1 MNNFQAKVKA
11 FLAGLLTLIEGLVF
25 SDYIRGFF
33 SFGVAL
39 FALLFGGYIL
49 YACFFGFLLPAVVHL
64 PYLAADT
71 LGLVPDFASGNTY
84 EDISPFY
91 RTGTRRIWAPWEVW
105 ADYILV
111 DGVILFALLYLSWI
125 FTGLPRI
132 FSFTLRVIAP
142 FGIVYGF
149 LFMNKS
155 QSINVFGEAY
165 TVQNMGLTPEQMW
178 TTGIIIIIS
187 SAFLGLFS
195 ELVSAVGRISR
206 KAPENP
212 EKTAP

>member
-1 MNNFQAKVKA
+1 MNNFQARAKA
-11 FLAGLLTLIEGLVF
+11 FLAKLLQLLKGFIF
-25 SDYIRGFF
+25 SDAIKGFF
-33 SFGVAL
+33 ILGGAL
-39 FALLFGGYIL
+39 FALLIVGYII
-49 YACFFGFLLPAVVHL
+49 YGFFFGLLLPAVVHL

-71 LGLVPDFASGNTY
+71 LGLVPDFVSGNTFK
-84 EDISPFY
+84 DISPIAND
-91 RTGTRRIWAPWEVW
+91 RDEIWAPWEVW
-105 ADYILV
+105 VDYILV

-125 FTGLPRI
+125 FTGFPRI

-142 FGIVYGF
+142 FGIAYGF
-149 LFMNKS
+149 LFMTKS

-165 TVQNMGLTPEQMW
+165 AVQNIGLTPEQMW
-178 TTGIIIIIS
+178 TTGMVIIIS